1 MGRKSIQGKHKDMV
15 RLFVALVFPEETKA
29 ALGDLISDLKPRGQ
43 GIKWVEPKNIHL
55 TLKFIGEIPER
66 KVEPIKQALGE
77 VLAGKG
83 KIEGRITGCGG
94 FPNLARPRVLWVG
107 LEGGDPAVEMAKEI
121 NHKLIPIGVK
131 SEKKRLSPHLT
142 LGRIKKPSD
151 LSELTSYM
159 EDLKFDGGSV
169 ILDTVALVKS
179 TLTPG
184 GPIYENV
191 KVYDLE

>member
-1 MGRKSIQGKHKDMV
+1 MGTKSIQGKHKDMV
-15 RLFVALVFPEETKA
+15 RLFVALVFPAEIKTV
-29 ALGDLISDLKPRGQ
+29 LSDLIADLRPRGQ

-55 TLKFIGEIPER
+55 TLKFIGEIPEK
-66 KVEPIKQALGE
+66 KVEPIIDALDE
-77 VLAGKG
+77 VLAGRK
-83 KIEGRITGCGG
+83 KFQGRIVGCGG
-94 FPNLARPRVLWVG
+94 FPNLRQPRVLWVG
-107 LEGGDPAVEMAKEI
+107 LEGGEPAVELAKEI

-142 LGRIKKPSD
+142 LGRIKRPSD

-159 EDLKFDGGSV
+159 ESLNFDGGSV

-191 KVYDLE
+191 KIFDLE